1 MFSYIWISLIFDHIK
16 EVMSV
21 KYNKSTL
28 NNLEQIFK
36 ESEYAIRYE
45 KGQFKSGFCLI
56 HQKKIII
63 INKFFDIKGRIES
76 LLDILSHVQL
86 SENILSESS
95 VQFLEVAKKFDD
107 QRRKLVA

>member
-1 MFSYIWISLIFDHIK
+1 
-16 EVMSV
+16 MSV

-45 KGQFKSGFCLI
+45 KGQFRAGYCLI
-56 HQKKIII
+56 HNKKIII

-76 LLDILSHVQL
+76 LLDILSSVDL
-86 SENILSESS
+86 SENLLSEKSQ
-95 VQFLEVAKKFDD
+95 VYLEDA
-107 QRRKLVA
+107 QRFNLQRKDLVA

>member
-1 MFSYIWISLIFDHIK
+1 
-16 EVMSV
+16 MSV

-28 NNLEQIFK
+28 INLEQIFK
-36 ESEYAIRYE
+36 ESEYTIRYE

-76 LLDILSHVQL
+76 LLDILGQVQL
-86 SENILSESS
+86 SENVLSEMSKEYLQV
-95 VQFLEVAKKFDD
+95 VQKFNST
-107 QRRKLVA
+107 RKELVA